1 MTAARRTAKHLATQT
16 KRRQS
21 AAQRALARSAIY
33 QLLSQSLIYPTAEGL
48 NALRDADL
56 PAALA
61 WATSLQG
68 KLPALLEELAN
79 DLRAASAPDLQKE
92 YRHVFPH
99 VESGD
104 CPSHETAYTVQNI
117 FQETEDLSDLSGF
130 FRAFGLELAERE
142 RSDHI
147 SVELEFMYVLTYKEA
162 FALLHHSPEKA
173 RLCRIV
179 QRKFM
184 EDHLGRWALHFAE
197 LLGVTADGGYLV
209 SVAGLTKAFLV
220 QELALLR
227 ARPDAVT
234 GRRLPEAPD
243 PDEFTCPLAQDCPV
257 AEPGGQDELA

>member
-1 MTAARRTAKHLATQT
+1 MATQT
-16 KRRQS
+16 ERRER

-33 QLLSQSLIYPTAEGL
+33 QLLSQSLVYPTAEAL
-48 NALRDADL
+48 HALRDVDL

-61 WATSLQG
+61 RAASVQG
-68 KLPALLEELAN
+68 KLPALLDELAHEI
-79 DLRAASAPDLQKE
+79 RAASAPALQDE
-92 YRHVFPH
+92 HRRVFPH

-104 CPSHETAYTVQNI
+104 CPSHETAYTARNI
-117 FQETEDLSDLSGF
+117 FQETEELSDLSGF

-162 FALLHHSPEKA
+162 FALLHHDMEKA

-197 LLGVTADGGYLV
+197 LLGCAAGGGYLL
-209 SVAGLTKAFLV
+209 SVAGLTKAFLA

-243 PDEFTCPLAQDCPV
+243 PDAFTCPLAQDCPV
-257 AEPGGQDELA
+257 AEPGGQDDSA

>member
-1 MTAARRTAKHLATQT
+1 MAVRQRTAKHAATQVE
-16 KRRQS
+16 RRELV
-21 AAQRALARSAIY
+21 ARRAFARGAIY
-33 QLLSQSLIYPTAEGL
+33 RLLSQALVYPTIEAVR
-48 NALRDADL
+48 ALRKTDL
-56 PAALA
+56 PGALA
-61 WATSLQG
+61 PVLDDE
-68 KLPALLEELAN
+68 LPALVEQLAQRFEGKSIPTLQEEH
-79 DLRAASAPDLQKE
+79 R
-92 YRHVFPH
+92 RVFPH

-104 CPSHETAYTVQNI
+104 CPSHETAYTVRNI
-117 FQETEDLSDLSGF
+117 FQETEELSDLSGF

-197 LLGVTADGGYLV
+197 LLGCTAGGGYLL
-209 SVAGLTKAFLV
+209 SVAGLTKAFLA

-243 PDEFTCPLAQDCPV
+243 PDAFTCPLAQDCPV
-257 AEPGGQDELA
+257 AEPGGQDDSA

>member
-1 MTAARRTAKHLATQT
+1 MTATRRTTKHTATRTARRERT
-16 KRRQS
+16 
-21 AAQRALARSAIY
+21 AQRPLARSAIY
-33 QLLSQSLIYPTAEGL
+33 QLLSQSLIYPTIEAVR
-48 NALRDADL
+48 ALRNADL
-56 PAALA
+56 PGALA
-61 WATSLQG
+61 LAPALDDE
-68 KLPALLEELAN
+68 LPALLEELAN

-104 CPSHETAYTVQNI
+104 CPSHETAYTVRNI
-117 FQETEDLSDLSGF
+117 FQETEELSDLSGF

-162 FALLHHSPEKA
+162 FALLHHSPEQA

-197 LLGVTADGGYLV
+197 LLGCTADGGYLL
-209 SVAGLTKAFLV
+209 SVAGLTKAFLT